1 MRPVLIFDYDG
12 TVNETLKIYMPAVEK
27 AIDWLEGPCGL
38 EVERPEPERMAG
50 WLGMN
55 MDDMWADFMPGL
67 DEETKMKAALM
78 VGKIMLERTAA
89 HEAGW
94 YEGMEECLDLLK
106 EQGYSMAVLS
116 NCGIPYAKTQWETF
130 GMDRWFDAFFQ
141 CESFDNAPKE
151 DIMKAIASDYEK
163 AVGET
168 PVSRKE
174 SAAGAGSEG
183 FLVIGDRNSDLGA
196 AKAITAPFIGCVY
209 GYGKYGE
216 LDEADVSAGSAKDIR
231 TAVSVLCGKQ

>member
-1 MRPVLIFDYDG
+1 MH
-12 TVNETLKIYMPAVEK
+12 TLRTIGGIALLALSLV
-27 AIDWLEGPCGL
+27 
-38 EVERPEPERMAG
+38 AG
-50 WLGMN
+50 SFQT
-55 MDDMWADFMPGL
+55 A
-67 DEETKMKAALM
+67 EAATQIR
-78 VGKIMLERTAA
+78 VGASPTPHAEILKV
-89 HEAGW
+89 AG
-94 YEGMEECLDLLK
+94 ELLK

-151 DIMKAIASDYEK
+151 DIIKAIASDYEK

-196 AKAITAPFIGCVY
+196 AKDITAPFIGCVY